1 MQRRTLSSLELTDW
15 SEMVYE
21 ILDMTLKTEHSLMN
35 QEVKGKSIQK
45 NLVNCYLN
53 FEAIKNHVQVYYLAA
68 TVCTL
73 LLYHSL
79 PTYKC
84 TYLIFY

>member
-21 ILDMTLKTEHSLMN
+21 MLDMTLKTEHSLMN

-53 FEAIKNHVQVYYLAA
+53 FEAIKNHVQV
-68 TVCTL
+68 
-73 LLYHSL
+73 
-79 PTYKC
+79 
-84 TYLIFY
+84 